1 MQWRVM
7 ISALLI
13 AAIILAGVQLNQKTE
28 RVCRETCMLLR
39 ASLAAAEEERTAL
52 LSEAKTVWER
62 ERTYFSLVLNHD
74 KTDRASACFRQA
86 EAFDRENTE
95 DEYRAAVAEL
105 IFYVELIQDYDLPT
119 LRSIF

>member
-7 ISALLI
+7 IAVLLI
-13 AAIILAGVQLNQKTE
+13 ICIVLAGVMLNQKTE
-28 RVCRETCMLLR
+28 RICREVCLLLR
-39 ASLAAAEEERTAL
+39 ASLNSEGAERTPL
-52 LSEAKTVWER
+52 LMEAEAIWER

-74 KTDRASACFRQA
+74 KTDRASACLKQA

-95 DEYRAAVAEL
+95 DEYRAAIAEL